1 MVRLTVRLQNQ
12 SSTSAEALTSATHI
26 YRRIDGE
33 WYLVHRH
40 ADSHPP
46 ISAPEIS
53 RTHRWQLGEA
63 SGARYSLW
71 VSKRGCRNRLHA

>member
-1 MVRLTVRLQNQ
+1 VVQLAVRLQNQ

-40 ADSHPP
+40 ADFPP
-46 ISAPEIS
+46 SDQRA
-53 RTHRWQLGEA
+53 RDQGTAG
-63 SGARYSLW
+63 SGRA
-71 VSKRGCRNRLHA
+71 